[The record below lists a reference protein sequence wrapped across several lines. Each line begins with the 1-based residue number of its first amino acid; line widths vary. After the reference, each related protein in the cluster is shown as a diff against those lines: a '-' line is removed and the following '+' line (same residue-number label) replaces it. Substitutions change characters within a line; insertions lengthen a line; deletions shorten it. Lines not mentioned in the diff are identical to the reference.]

1 MRKFK
6 GTNTCASHCMSWQII
21 NMRFVHFL
29 SFYAPIPS
37 PLHCPTL
44 LSNETNSK
52 TLPIT
57 QIAQLLLDMS
67 KMHEG
72 RAALDII
79 TVLDVFFF
87 LSVSVL
93 GVIIY
98 SLTRS
103 EEQRIS
109 HDSLFEM
116 INRIS
121 STYTSSK
128 VTE

>member
-1 MRKFK
+1 
-6 GTNTCASHCMSWQII
+6 MSLQII
-21 NMRFVHFL
+21 NIRFIHFL
-29 SFYAPIPS
+29 SFYALIPS
-37 PLHCPTL
+37 LLHCPAL

-52 TLPIT
+52 TLPVA
-57 QIAQLLLDMS
+57 QIARLLLDMS

-72 RAALDII
+72 KAALDII
-79 TVLDVFFF
+79 IVLDVFFFF

-98 SLTRS
+98 SLTCS
-103 EEQRIS
+103 EAQRIS

-121 STYTSSK
+121 STYASSK

>member
-1 MRKFK
+1 
-6 GTNTCASHCMSWQII
+6 MSLQII
-21 NMRFVHFL
+21 NIRFIHFL
-29 SFYAPIPS
+29 SFYALIPS
-37 PLHCPTL
+37 LLHCPAL

-52 TLPIT
+52 TLPVA
-57 QIAQLLLDMS
+57 QIARLLLDMS

-79 TVLDVFFF
+79 IVLDVFFF

-98 SLTRS
+98 SLTCS
-103 EEQRIS
+103 EAQRIS

-121 STYTSSK
+121 STYASSK